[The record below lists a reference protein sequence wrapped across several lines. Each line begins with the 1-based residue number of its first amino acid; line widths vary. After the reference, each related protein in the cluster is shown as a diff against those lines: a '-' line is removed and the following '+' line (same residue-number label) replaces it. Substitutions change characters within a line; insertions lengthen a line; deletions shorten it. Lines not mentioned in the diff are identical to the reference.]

1 MAGIELVPG
10 RFSRVRKEKKG
21 NKMVV
26 EKVLVCSQRQ
36 AAAEKNILRQ
46 CAESEGAKNIVKMI
60 GEGFTADGFTL
71 TFEYCEEGNLDQYV
85 SKRSNSNNPLG
96 EADCRSVVTDIA
108 SGLEFLH
115 NLRIE
120 HRNLQPENILV
131 TWYNRAVYKIA
142 GFGSAR
148 SLSEYDG
155 RRGLERDR
163 RHGGDHDGGHFS
175 VHDGGHFGVHD
186 GGHFGVHDGGHFGV
200 HDGEDGEHDEND
212 GTGDTCFSP
221 PEAALTEKSDIFSL
235 GAVAFALLRPEFDDD
250 KLVAYYTGRRLT
262 EVRGEIE
269 LRHITDQ
276 GLGDVIKAALRRDMS
291 KRPTAEQV
299 CEMLKTVYSDP
310 VLMKLAYGY
319 LAICAI
325 GIGVGIGVFL
335 RRQ

>member
-26 EKVLVCSQRQ
+26 EKVLVCSQLQ

-46 CAESEGAKNIVKMI
+46 CGESEGAKNIVKMI
-60 GEGFTADGFTL
+60 GEGFTADCFTL
-71 TFEYCEEGNLDQYV
+71 TFEYCEEGSLDQYV
-85 SKRSNSNNPLG
+85 SKRSNSKNPLD
-96 EADCRSVVTDIA
+96 EADCRSVVTDIG

-163 RHGGDHDGGHFS
+163 RHGGDHDGGHF
-175 VHDGGHFGVHD
+175 GVHD

-212 GTGDTCFSP
+212 GAGDTCFSP
-221 PEAALTEKSDIFSL
+221 PEAALTDKSDIFSL
-235 GAVAFALLRPEFDDD
+235 GAIAFALLRPEFDDD
-250 KLVAYYTGRRLT
+250 KLVAYYNGRRLA

-269 LRHITDQ
+269 LRHVADQ

-299 CEMLKTVYSDP
+299 CEMLKTVYSDS